1 MIFSSHDVEE
11 ERVCVVVERLVVE
24 EELGE
29 EAEVLRVRLVL
40 AAVDLEEGNLWRIQL
55 IKQVWRV
62 LIGLNMIYTLS
73 MVCIGQQLG

>member
-11 ERVCVVVERLVVE
+11 EGVCVVVERLVIE

-40 AAVDLEEGNLWRIQL
+40 AAVDLEEGYLERTQFIS
-55 IKQVWRV
+55 QVARV
-62 LIGLNMIYTLS
+62 
-73 MVCIGQQLG
+73 